1 LTLAKI
7 CSVVV
12 ETTKT
17 TYTKKATPTNF
28 LILKKMKIAIVI
40 LNYNGK
46 NHLEQFLPS
55 VLEYSNSN
63 RAENAS
69 FSPEVIVADN
79 ASTDDSIPFLQQNYP
94 DLRLI
99 RLDRNYGFAE
109 GYNQALAKV
118 KSDVFVLLNSDV
130 EVTENWLAPIVTLME
145 NDEKIA
151 ACQPK
156 IRAFHQKTYFEHA
169 GASGGFM
176 DSFGYPFCRGRIFH
190 HVEADYGQYDDLQE
204 IFWATGAALFI
215 KSDLYQKIG
224 GLDGDYFAHMEEI
237 DLCWRLRKAGYKI
250 MVCPESTVY
259 HVGGGTLNSENPF
272 KTYLN
277 FRNNL
282 VTILKNEVGVKTLFI
297 FFIRLVL
304 DGLAAL
310 QFLLKGE
317 FRNIWAVLK
326 AHFYIYGHA
335 FSILRKRMKS
345 QQLVDELYIGEP
357 RKKGKLNGS
366 IVLKSFA
373 FGKKKFTDLEID

>member
-1 LTLAKI
+1 
-7 CSVVV
+7 
-12 ETTKT
+12 
-17 TYTKKATPTNF
+17 
-28 LILKKMKIAIVI
+28 
-40 LNYNGK
+40 
-46 NHLEQFLPS
+46 
-55 VLEYSNSN
+55 
-63 RAENAS
+63 
-69 FSPEVIVADN
+69 
-79 ASTDDSIPFLQQNYP
+79 
-94 DLRLI
+94 
-99 RLDRNYGFAE
+99 
-109 GYNQALAKV
+109 
-118 KSDVFVLLNSDV
+118 
-130 EVTENWLAPIVTLME
+130 
-145 NDEKIA
+145 
-151 ACQPK
+151 
-156 IRAFHQKTYFEHA
+156 
-169 GASGGFM
+169 
-176 DSFGYPFCRGRIFH
+176 
-190 HVEADYGQYDDLQE
+190 
-204 IFWATGAALFI
+204 
-215 KSDLYQKIG
+215 
-224 GLDGDYFAHMEEI
+224 MEEI